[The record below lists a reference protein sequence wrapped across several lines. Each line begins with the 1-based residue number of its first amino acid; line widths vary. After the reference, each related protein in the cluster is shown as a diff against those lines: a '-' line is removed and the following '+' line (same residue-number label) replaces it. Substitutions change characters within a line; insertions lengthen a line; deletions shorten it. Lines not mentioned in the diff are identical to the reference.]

1 LPAVA
6 RPLVLVDADVLGRR
20 RTGDESY
27 VANLLRELGRLQ
39 GGPRIAAV
47 TRAPDLVPPGI
58 EAIRLD
64 VRSQVARL
72 AWRLGTAVRRC
83 RPALAHFQYVI
94 PGGCTV
100 PAAVTVHD
108 ISFERFPHL
117 LPLHDRIAMRM
128 LVPRAM
134 RRSRIVFTVSEWS
147 KREILEQYGDLDAEK
162 IVVTPNGVD
171 PAFQSD
177 GPTPDRRPYLLFV
190 GALQPRKDPGTAVE
204 ALARLGDLDLDLVFV
219 GPAKQRVPEVA
230 DRVSALHLEERV
242 HHSGYVTQAELGALY
257 RGAACL
263 VFPSLHEGFGLPMVE
278 AMASGT
284 PVVAASSG
292 ALPEVA
298 GGAAVLVP
306 PSDPDALAEGVRT
319 ALSDRPRLV
328 ALGLARA
335 AQFTWAQT
343 ARLTAAAYQSV
354 LSS

>member
-27 VANLLRELGRLQ
+27 VANVLRELGRLDE
-39 GGPRIAAV
+39 GLRVAAI
-47 TRAPDLVPPGI
+47 TRFPDLVPPGI
-58 EAIRLD
+58 EAVQFD

-72 AWRLGTAVRRC
+72 GWRLGRAVRRH

-94 PGGCTV
+94 PGGCRV

-108 ISFERFPHL
+108 ISFEKFPEL
-117 LPLHDRIAMRM
+117 LPVHDRIAMRA

-134 RRSRIVFTVSEWS
+134 RRSRVVFTVSDWS
-147 KREILEQYGDLDAEK
+147 KREILELYGDLDPDK

-171 PAFQSD
+171 PAFQLQ
-177 GPTPDRRPYLLFV
+177 GPRPDRRPYLLFV

-204 ALARLGDLDLDLVFV
+204 ALARLGDLDLDLVLV

-230 DRVSALHLEERV
+230 GRVRSLQLGERV
-242 HHSGYVTQAELGALY
+242 HHRGYVTQDELAALY
-257 RGAACL
+257 RGAECL

-284 PVVAASSG
+284 AVVAASSG

-306 PSDPDALAEGVRT
+306 PGDPDALAEGVRM
-319 ALSDRPRLV
+319 ALADRPRLV
-328 ALGLARA
+328 ELGLARA
-335 AQFTWAQT
+335 AEFTWAAT
-343 ARLTAAAYQSV
+343 ARRTAAAYHAV
-354 LSS
+354 LAA